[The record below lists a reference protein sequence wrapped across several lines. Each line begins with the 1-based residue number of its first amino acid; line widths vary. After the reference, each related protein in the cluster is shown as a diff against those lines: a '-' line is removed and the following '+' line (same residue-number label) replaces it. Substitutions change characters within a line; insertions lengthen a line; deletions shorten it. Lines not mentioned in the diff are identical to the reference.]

1 MSKSEIIQKLLDEL
15 NNQNQIYIAIIGIIL
30 AVLGLAFTIFSFM
43 QRRFSDKQIKKME
56 DDFKKDFKIEEI
68 NKTLEVATEKSKK
81 LDEALSEAKKTEIE
95 LTKQFN
101 LLQNQDLEG
110 KLQLLE
116 SRSGNINAVVAENQ
130 IKVVSRT
137 MTPMVEHKVIGYNTL
152 INILVSFSNTFYIN
166 VKEKFH
172 GNKDYQD
179 ITNRLMLLLN
189 KYIEESIE
197 DGEKK
202 ELVENSSRI
211 NRQLKLTNNYYNQY
225 KKMVKG
231 SSDSQEEQV

>member
-1 MSKSEIIQKLLDEL
+1 MSKSEVIQNLLDEL

-211 NRQLKLTNNYYNQY
+211 NKQLKLTNNYYNQY

>member
-152 INILVSFSNTFYIN
+152 MNILVSFSNTFYIN

-211 NRQLKLTNNYYNQY
+211 NKQLKLTNNYYNQY